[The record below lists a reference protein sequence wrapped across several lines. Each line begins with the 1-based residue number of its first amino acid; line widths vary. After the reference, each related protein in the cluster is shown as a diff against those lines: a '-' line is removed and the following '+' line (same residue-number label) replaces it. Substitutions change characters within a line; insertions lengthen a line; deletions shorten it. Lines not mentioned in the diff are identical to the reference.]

1 MQRRRVIWVVA
12 CLVVLVATGC
22 AKRHVR
28 GFYHVSHRQRYAIT
42 DAELRELQF
51 YISKDVVVHSQQG
64 AGGEPAAPVIIL
76 PKGTPGVVVDSG
88 PDWLRVS
95 FEKGGA
101 GVHFVTDANR
111 PEDLYWF
118 ATEVEGKTGFYKLSV
133 LPRDVLLRDGQQ
145 YAVLEGADAVLYV
158 DRKDLE
164 ELIKSRRHAAG
175 QTRDGR

>member
-1 MQRRRVIWVVA
+1 MQRRRVIWFVACVAVLVVA
-12 CLVVLVATGC
+12 GC
-22 AKRHVR
+22 SKRNVR

-42 DAELRELQF
+42 DAELRGLQF
-51 YISKDVVVHSQQG
+51 YISKDVVVHTQPG
-64 AGGEPAAPVIIL
+64 AGGGAAEPVIIL

-101 GVHFVTDANR
+101 GVQFVADANR

-118 ATEVEGKTGFYKLSV
+118 ATEVDGKSGFYKLSA
-133 LPRDVLLRDGQQ
+133 LPHTMLLRDGQH
-145 YAVLEGADAVLYV
+145 YVVVEGADAVLFV
-158 DRKDLE
+158 DKRDLE
-164 ELIKSRRHAAG
+164 KLIKSRRHVQG